1 MFEGE
6 LDTFLGGISSK
17 LLVSRLW
24 SGYLICDLLN
34 AHLWQNSQVVENSDW
49 FFANISSK
57 LYEMSVPN
65 IMVARMKKFKS
76 VESRCYF
83 NEYNVYEQFVECVQ
97 NKESR
102 HQKDVSGFILCL
114 LLEAFFPVDI
124 FDLHF

>member
-1 MFEGE
+1 
-6 LDTFLGGISSK
+6 
-17 LLVSRLW
+17 
-24 SGYLICDLLN
+24 
-34 AHLWQNSQVVENSDW
+34 
-49 FFANISSK
+49 
-57 LYEMSVPN
+57 MSVPN